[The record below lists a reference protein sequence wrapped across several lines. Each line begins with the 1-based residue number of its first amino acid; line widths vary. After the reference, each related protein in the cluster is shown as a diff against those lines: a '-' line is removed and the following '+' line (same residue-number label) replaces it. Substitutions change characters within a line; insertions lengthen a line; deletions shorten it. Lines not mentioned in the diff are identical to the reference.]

1 MRGYN
6 VKGKTLIVIDVDGTL
21 SDNGHRF
28 DLLPCGEDVHNAD
41 KWLLGRT
48 LALAAKRPAILGG
61 AARA

>member
-6 VKGKTLIVIDVDGTL
+6 VKGKTLIIIDVDGTL

-28 DLLPCGEDVHNAD
+28 DLLPCAD
-41 KWLLGRT
+41 PSWLLGRT